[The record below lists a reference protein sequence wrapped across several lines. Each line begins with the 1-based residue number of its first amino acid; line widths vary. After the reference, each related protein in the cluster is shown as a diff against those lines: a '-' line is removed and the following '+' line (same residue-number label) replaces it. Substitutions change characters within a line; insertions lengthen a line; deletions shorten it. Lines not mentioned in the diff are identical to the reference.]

1 MFSIKKHLLPILL
14 CLLFTIL
21 QVDCMHA
28 RQEKG
33 KEQTSGT
40 EKSTPSLTIKES
52 SVQIAP
58 VATPA
63 GQSETQKSDK
73 NKAAGGN
80 QPHITIDAPDYD
92 AGEVWENEDIV
103 HAFIVRNTGTAQL
116 DITNV
121 KAG

>member
-14 CLLFTIL
+14 CLLCTIL
-21 QVDCMHA
+21 QVDCMYA
-28 RQEKG
+28 QQGQG
-33 KEQTSGT
+33 KEWTEGK
-40 EKSTPSLTIKES
+40 EKSVPSLEIKES

-58 VATPA
+58 AATPA
-63 GQSETQKSDK
+63 VQAETQKSDK
-73 NKAAGGN
+73 NKSAGGT
-80 QPHITIDAPDYD
+80 QPHITIDAPEYD

>member
-1 MFSIKKHLLPILL
+1 MFTIKKLLLSVVL

-21 QVDCMHA
+21 QVDRMHA
-28 RQEKG
+28 QQEHG
-33 KEQTSGT
+33 NEQTSGK
-40 EKSTPSLTIKES
+40 EKSAPSLTIKES
-52 SVQIAP
+52 SVQITP

-63 GQSETQKSDK
+63 GQAETQKNNT
-73 NKAAGGN
+73 NKSAGG
-80 QPHITIDAPDYD
+80 QPHITIDTPEHD